1 MPELSVSK
9 ESCFQ
14 MNSKELVIRALNFE
28 SPRRI
33 PRQCWLL
40 PWAEKRY
47 PEASSRLAA
56 QYPDDIL
63 PVAGIYTRP
72 LKAIGDRYAE
82 GSYTDEWG
90 CRFINIQAG
99 LIGIPS
105 EPLIKTWDQID
116 ILVPPEE
123 MLAVD
128 IQQINTICKST
139 DRFTYSGSW
148 IRPFERYQ
156 FIRTTEL
163 AMTDI
168 ALDIPEMKI
177 VIDKIHDHYLKE
189 VEAWAKTD
197 IDAIGIMDDWGM
209 QDGMIVSPD
218 YFRKYYK
225 PLYREYAEIAHSHG
239 KYVFMHSDGDIA
251 GIIPDLIEIGIDAL
265 NSQLFCMNMEELGS
279 KFRGKITFW
288 GEIDRQNILPDGSKP
303 DIENAVK
310 RVFDNLWS
318 DGGVIGQCEFGPS
331 AKPENIFYV
340 FEAWN
345 KII

>member
-1 MPELSVSK
+1 MT
-9 ESCFQ
+9 
-14 MNSKELVIRALNFE
+14 SKELVTRTLNFD
-28 SPRRI
+28 SPQKI

-47 PEASSRLAA
+47 PEASSRLAHY
-56 QYPDDIL
+56 YPDDIL
-63 PVAGIYTRP
+63 PAAGIYTIP
-72 LKAIGDRYAE
+72 LKSLGDRYAK
-82 GSYTDEWG
+82 GYYTDEWG

-99 LIGIPS
+99 LIGVPS

-116 ILVPPEE
+116 ILEPPDE

-128 IQQINTICKST
+128 IQQVNAFCKST
-139 DRFTYSGSW
+139 DKFKYPNSW

-156 FIRTTEL
+156 FIRSTEL
-163 AMTDI
+163 TMTDI
-168 ALDIPEMKI
+168 ALDAPEMKI
-177 VIDKIHDHYLKE
+177 VIDKIHGHYLKE
-189 VEAWAKTD
+189 VEVWAKTD

-209 QDGMIVSPD
+209 QNGMIVSPD

-225 PLYREYAEIAHSHG
+225 PLYNEYTEIAHSFG
-239 KYVFMHSDGDIA
+239 KFVFMHSDGNIT

-265 NSQLFCMNMEELGS
+265 NSQLFCMNIEELGS

-288 GEIDRQNILPDGSKP
+288 GEIDRQNILPHGSKL

-310 RVFDNLWS
+310 RVYDNLWS
-318 DGGVIGQCEFGPS
+318 DGGIIGQCEFGPG